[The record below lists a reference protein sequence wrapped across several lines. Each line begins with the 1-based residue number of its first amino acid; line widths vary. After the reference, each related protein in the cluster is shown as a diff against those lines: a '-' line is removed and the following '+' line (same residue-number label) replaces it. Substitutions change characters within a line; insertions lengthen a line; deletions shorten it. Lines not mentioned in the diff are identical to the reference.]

1 VDEAIEE
8 CGRREARVCA
18 LPARVTLYFILALW
32 FYPAAGYAEVLR
44 MLFRQIR
51 AQVVTGRWRIPSV
64 SAVVQARRRLGPA
77 PLKALLRSLGGTGT
91 SAPLPGMTAFGRELA
106 LLKVSADGTRLDV
119 ADTAANRRAFGD
131 PPQGGIGSGRYPQI
145 RLLALIACGTR
156 TLIDAVWGTLSI
168 GEPIL
173 PDRLVYHGVFRRGM
187 LVLADR
193 YFSGHPQ
200 VARIAFTGADLIVR
214 VKSCRRL
221 PVLKEWCGPG
231 TVRPAHRLPA
241 GAARPGP
248 GRRDAARPGAGRPRP
263 DLLHRGPARLDPSH
277 RRALQPAAAAR
288 SPRRDL
294 GPAADRAP
302 PALQAPRAER
312 NRRLHQSLR
321 TLPALTR
328 GLQADNAHPEG
339 LITG

>member
-1 VDEAIEE
+1 MPLILLGLAVMCWRVRAATPAVLQAIDGRAESRRHPLDRLGLGAVPELLPPAAVDEAIEE
-8 CGRREARVCA
+8 CGRREARVRA

-51 AQVVTGRWRIPSV
+51 AQVVQG
-64 SAVVQARRRLGPA
+64 RRRLGPA
-77 PLKALLRSLGGTGT
+77 PLKALLRRLGGTGT

-168 GEPIL
+168 GEPGL
-173 PDRLVYHGVFRRGM
+173 LDRLVYHGVFRRGM

-200 VARIAFTGADLIVR
+200 VARLASTGADLIVR
-214 VKSCRRL
+214 VQSRRRL
-221 PVLKEWCGPG
+221 PVLKELADGSYLSVLPHSDQPSKAERDRARG
-231 TVRPAHRLPA
+231 T
-241 GAARPGP
+241 G
-248 GRRDAARPGAGRPRP
+248 
-263 DLLHRGPARLDPSH
+263 ARLQ
-277 RRALQPAAAAR
+277 R
-288 SPRRDL
+288 
-294 GPAADRAP
+294 
-302 PALQAPRAER
+302 
-312 NRRLHQSLR
+312 
-321 TLPALTR
+321 R
-328 GLQADNAHPEG
+328 GLKARQALG
-339 LITG
+339 L